1 MQAIDPPSSSVS
13 RPGHPE
19 IARLAA
25 RLWEERGRPGNAD
38 QEIWLEAERRLLK
51 EWRRSQSEA
60 AQSVAAKS
68 SGQKRLRPA
77 PGMAPAAVPERT
89 AKHAGALFI

>member
-1 MQAIDPPSSSVS
+1 MQAIDTPSSSIS

-38 QEIWLEAERRLLK
+38 QEIWLEAERQLLK
-51 EWRRSQSEA
+51 EWRRSQSGA
-60 AQSVAAKS
+60 AQSPAAKL
-68 SGQKRLRPA
+68 SGPKRHRPG
-77 PGMAPAAVPERT
+77 PGMAPTAVPERT
-89 AKHAGALFI
+89 GKHAGALFI